1 MGLKKSSSNL
11 PLDLRI
17 KSELSHGLKYFF
29 AGYFQMFFKD
39 AITSSKFPSSLKMVN
54 IKAVFKKGTK
64 SLKEK
69 HRAISILPLTSKIF
83 ERIICK

>member
-11 PLDLRI
+11 SLDLRI

-29 AGYFQMFFKD
+29 AGYFQMFFK
-39 AITSSKFPSSLKMVN
+39 SKFPSSLKMVN